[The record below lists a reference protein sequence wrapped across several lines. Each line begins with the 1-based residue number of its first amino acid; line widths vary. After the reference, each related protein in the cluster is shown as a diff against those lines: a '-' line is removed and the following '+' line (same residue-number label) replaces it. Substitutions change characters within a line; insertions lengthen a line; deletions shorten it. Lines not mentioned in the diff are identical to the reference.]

1 MLDSNIKKSGYVCVP
16 YQHDKF
22 SIDVKDMWSSSR
34 NIRSIYF
41 VTATFSDEC
50 KPYFP
55 ELTNHY
61 LLAKF
66 NDYAKLV
73 KFAEKFTNSK
83 PSFVFTIDDELFAR
97 NLKNEQTFI
106 STYYL
111 EHNDPDAIT
120 DVGGIIVK
128 KNKIRKAGF
137 AHLTLFCSD
146 KPKFTFPHLTLFCS
160 DKPKFTFPHTQ
171 KIVVLEVSDD
181 HSPQSINQYC
191 QKTRQDISRKGI
203 IMNNFMTLSVL
214 EKLK

>member
-1 MLDSNIKKSGYVCVP
+1 MLNLNSKKSGYVCVP

-34 NIRSIYF
+34 NIKSIYF

-55 ELTNHY
+55 FSANHY

-66 NDYAKLV
+66 DDEE
-73 KFAEKFTNSK
+73 KFIKDAEKFTNNK
-83 PSFVFTIDDELFAR
+83 PSFVFTVDDELFER
-97 NLKNEQTFI
+97 DLDSEQRFI

-111 EHNDPDAIT
+111 EYNDPDALSDIAS
-120 DVGGIIVK
+120 IIVK
-128 KNKIRKAGF
+128 KGKIRQAGF
-137 AHLTLFCSD
+137 AHLNLFCN
-146 KPKFTFPHLTLFCS
+146 
-160 DKPKFTFPHTQ
+160 DKPKFTFPHTK

-181 HSPQSINQYC
+181 RSPQSINKYC
-191 QKTRQDISRKGI
+191 EKTRQDISRKGVV
-203 IMNNFMTLSVL
+203 MNNFVSLSLL